1 MIYECVKRIFGRK
14 SHECL
19 SSSNRPKVMEIALR
33 FTKLY
38 DGVDLTDEKVL
49 RTYFDDFILLDFM
62 QFDQRAN
69 LHPDTIKTLIEGYNQ
84 TPGNF

>member
-19 SSSNRPKVMEIALR
+19 SNSNRPKVMEIALR

-38 DGVDLTDEKVL
+38 DGIDLSDANVL
-49 RTYFDDFILLDFM
+49 KKYFDDFITLDFM

-69 LHPDTIKTLIEGYNQ
+69 LHPETIKTLIEGYNQ